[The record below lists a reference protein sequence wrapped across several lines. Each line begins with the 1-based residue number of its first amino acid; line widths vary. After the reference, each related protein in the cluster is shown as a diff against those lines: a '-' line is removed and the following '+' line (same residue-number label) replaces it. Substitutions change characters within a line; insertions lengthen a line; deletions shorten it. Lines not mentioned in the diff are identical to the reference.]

1 MEQKNNIICVAMSSI
16 FSTGINIKNIHMI
29 MFTSGGK
36 AFIRLVQ
43 SIGRGLR
50 KHHAKEKLLIFD
62 LADNLKYGEE
72 HFSRRKEIYQREH
85 ITFSITQVNELNN

>member
-1 MEQKNNIICVAMSSI
+1 MSSI

-29 MFTSGGK
+29 VFASGGK

-50 KHHAKEKLLIFD
+50 KHHSKNKLIIID
-62 LADNLKYGEE
+62 LADQLHYGISHLSKRLEIY
-72 HFSRRKEIYQREH
+72 RKE
-85 ITFSITQVNELNN
+85 SIPFNISTIKEP

>member
-1 MEQKNNIICVAMSSI
+1 MSSI

-29 MFTSGGK
+29 IFASGGK

-50 KHHAKEKLLIFD
+50 KHHSKEKLIIID
-62 LADNLKYGEE
+62 LADQLHYGIS
-72 HFSRRKEIYQREH
+72 HLNKRLEIYKREN
-85 ITFSITQVNELNN
+85 IPFNISTIKEP